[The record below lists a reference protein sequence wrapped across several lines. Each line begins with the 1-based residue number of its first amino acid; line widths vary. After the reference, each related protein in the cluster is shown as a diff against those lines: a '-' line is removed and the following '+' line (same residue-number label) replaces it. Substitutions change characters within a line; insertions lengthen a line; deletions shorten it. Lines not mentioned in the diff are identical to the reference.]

1 MSKKNN
7 NGQDPEKYEPIITW
21 GEIYGKVSKV
31 DGINVGPLPQDTVG
45 PLPQDTSQNDA
56 MQKTVD
62 KANNGKT
69 LMENVSF
76 DEFSPPIPKDASEE
90 HYQSI
95 TKDFKK

>member
-1 MSKKNN
+1 MGDGKKNPTEWKS
-7 NGQDPEKYEPIITW
+7 GHTPTW
-21 GEIYGKVSKV
+21 GEIYSKVSKV
-31 DGINVGPLPQDTVG
+31 DGINVGPLPEDTRE
-45 PLPQDTSQNDA
+45 NDA
-56 MQKTVD
+56 MKKTVD

-90 HYQSI
+90 HYESI